1 MTKPRIAMLGTGLM
15 GGPMARNLLKA
26 GFPVVAWNRTAAK
39 AEALRS
45 AGAEVA
51 ARAAAAATGADIVI
65 TMLESG
71 TVVGDVLFESGKVA
85 SALKSGTLVID
96 MSSIEP
102 RQAREHAER
111 LRELRIGY
119 LDAPV
124 SGGTAGAEA
133 GTLAIM
139 AGGSTEDF
147 ARAKP
152 VFEAMG
158 RPTHVG
164 PAGSGQL
171 AKLCNQAIVAI
182 TVGAVSEALLLAAAG
197 GADPAVVRQA
207 LMGGSAD
214 SPILRNQGQRLLERN
229 FVPGGAA
236 RMVHK
241 DCKNILAEARTLGLR
256 LPLAE
261 RITELYAALA
271 EHGGADYDHTAVL
284 LELERMNASKRVG
297 DKPDRLPA

>member
-1 MTKPRIAMLGTGLM
+1 MTKPRLAMIGTGLM
-15 GGPMARNLLKA
+15 GGPMAKNLLKA
-26 GFPVVAWNRTAAK
+26 GFPLTAWNRTLAK
-39 AEALRS
+39 AEALRP
-45 AGAEVA
+45 AGAEIAVS
-51 ARAAAAATGADIVI
+51 AAAAATSAEIAIVI
-65 TMLESG
+65 LESG
-71 TVVGDVLFESGKVA
+71 AVVGKVLFESGKVA
-85 SALKSGTLVID
+85 EALKPGALLID

-111 LRELRIGY
+111 LRRRGIGY

-139 AGGSTEDF
+139 AGGGAEDF
-147 ARAKP
+147 ARARP

-158 RPTHVG
+158 RPTLVG

-197 GADPAVVRQA
+197 GANPAVVRQA

-214 SPILRNQGQRLLERN
+214 SPILRNQGQRLLDRN

-236 RMVHK
+236 RMVQK
-241 DCKNILAEARTLGLR
+241 DCKNILAEAQRLGLR

-261 RITELYAALA
+261 RITELYGALA
-271 EHGGADYDHTAVL
+271 EHGGIDYDHTAVL
-284 LELERMNASKRVG
+284 LELERLNGGKRVT
-297 DKPDRLPA
+297 DRPDRLPG